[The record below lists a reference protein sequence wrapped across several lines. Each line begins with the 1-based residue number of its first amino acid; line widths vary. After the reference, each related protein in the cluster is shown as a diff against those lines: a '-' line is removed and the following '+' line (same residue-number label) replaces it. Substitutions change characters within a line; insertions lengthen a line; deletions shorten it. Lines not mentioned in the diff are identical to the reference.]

1 MITKG
6 TKTIVSRLIG
16 KKQIVAIY
24 KGTHLI
30 WEYLVSCF
38 AKRYRID
45 DKPWNDKSGWSD

>member
-24 KGTHLI
+24 KGTRLETI
-30 WEYLVSCF
+30 VLVPLVIIF
-38 AKRYRID
+38 VNII
-45 DKPWNDKSGWSD
+45 

>member
-6 TKTIVSRLIG
+6 NKTIVSRFIG

-24 KGTHLI
+24 KGTRLI

-38 AKRYRID
+38 AKGYWID
-45 DKPWNDKSGWSD
+45 DKPWTDNSGWSD